1 MNSVLG
7 EDRTW
12 DGGGETGSENPT
24 TTEVAVSKELDA
36 EASPESQDSNNV
48 SRTGGEN
55 VGTGAGVEVVIGV
68 DAVDKI

>member
-24 TTEVAVSKELDA
+24 TEVTVAVSEELDA
-36 EASPESQDSNNV
+36 ETALESQDFNNV
-48 SRTGGEN
+48 AVKVMFCVEAATLPVGESF
-55 VGTGAGVEVVIGV
+55 VGYGLE
-68 DAVDKI
+68 